1 MKAPTILIT
10 GSTGFVGRALV
21 RQFSALQVSLLAA
34 VRTDS
39 HLLEAEQDNAAKYVV
54 VGDIFDLEHENL
66 MEIMSSVDTVI
77 HAAWYTSRADYLN
90 SGGNLKA
97 MNGSIKLA
105 QAAAAAGV
113 RRFIGIGTA
122 FEYGYQ
128 KSPIHSD
135 SGLEPTNLYAS
146 SKVATYYL
154 QRQILGSA
162 EVDFAWVRLF
172 NLYGEGESPDRLFP
186 YIRNQL
192 SEGKKALLG
201 APNRVRDYLDID
213 VAASQIARISL
224 GDYVGCL
231 NVCSGV
237 GVSIRQVG
245 ESIAEEYGRP
255 DLLEFG
261 VAVREGFE
269 PLESVG
275 VPSLGEYIS
284 PFSRAD
290 SEESP

>member
-1 MKAPTILIT
+1 MKAPTTLIT
-10 GSTGFVGRALV
+10 GSTGFLGRALV
-21 RQFSALQVSLLAA
+21 RQFSALQVPLLAT

-39 HLLEAEQDNAAKYVV
+39 NLRQAERDNLAQYIV
-54 VGDIFDLEHENL
+54 VGDIFDQEVENL
-66 MEIMSSVDTVI
+66 AEILASVDTVI
-77 HAAWYTSRADYLN
+77 HTAWYTSRADYLN
-90 SGGNLKA
+90 SGGNLRA
-97 MNGSIKLA
+97 INGSIKLA
-105 QAAAAAGV
+105 QAAAASGV

-128 KSPIHSD
+128 ESPIQSD
-135 SGLEPTNLYAS
+135 SGLKPTNLYAS

-154 QRQILGSA
+154 QRQLLGSA
-162 EVDFAWVRLF
+162 EVDFSWVRLF

-201 APNRVRDYLDID
+201 APNRVRDYLDVD

-284 PFSRAD
+284 PFSGPK

>member
-10 GSTGFVGRALV
+10 GSTGFLGRALV
-21 RQFSALQVSLLAA
+21 RQLSALQVSLLAT

-39 HLLEAEQDNAAKYVV
+39 HLLQAERDNHAQYIV
-54 VGDIFDLEHENL
+54 VGDIFDQEVVNL
-66 MEIMSSVDTVI
+66 TEILSRVDTVI
-77 HAAWYTSRADYLN
+77 HTAWYTSRADYLN

-97 MNGSIKLA
+97 MTGSIKLA

-128 KSPIHSD
+128 ESPIHSD

-154 QRQILGSA
+154 QRQILGSVG
-162 EVDFAWVRLF
+162 VDFSWVRLF

-201 APNRVRDYLDID
+201 APNRVRDYLDVD

-275 VPSLGEYIS
+275 VPSLGEYIT
-284 PFSRAD
+284 PFSGAK